1 MPWTNRLAGSRVMKA
16 IHFVFSALF
25 LYFAYIQLN
34 DPDPLYWIVIYTG
47 TAAVAFAKGLGRS
60 SEFWTIIL
68 IGVAAAGMIV
78 ATPGLV
84 DFIASGD
91 IAVIGDMNN
100 APYVEP
106 AREFGG
112 LLLALCLLFYYY
124 KSWN

>member
-1 MPWTNRLAGSRVMKA
+1 MDESTAGSRVMKA

-47 TAAVAFAKGLGRS
+47 TAAVALARGLGKS
-60 SEFWTIIL
+60 SEFWTTIL
-68 IGVAAAGMIV
+68 IGAVAAGMIV

-84 DFIASGD
+84 DFIASGN
-91 IAVIGDMNN
+91 ITAIGDMDN

-106 AREFGG
+106 ASRIWWD
-112 LLLALCLLFYYY
+112 YYSLSVCCFIIT

>member
-1 MPWTNRLAGSRVMKA
+1 MDESTAGSRVMKA

-47 TAAVAFAKGLGRS
+47 TAAVALARGLGKS
-60 SEFWTIIL
+60 SKFWTTIL
-68 IGVAAAGMIV
+68 IGAVAAGMII

-84 DFIASGD
+84 DFIASGN
-91 IAVIGDMNN
+91 IAAIGDMDN

-112 LLLALCLLFYYY
+112 LLLALGLLLYYY

>member
-1 MPWTNRLAGSRVMKA
+1 MKA

-34 DPDPLYWIVIYTG
+34 LILCLNDPDPLYWIVIYTG
-47 TAAVAFAKGLGRS
+47 TAAVALARGLGKS
-60 SEFWTIIL
+60 SEFWTTIL
-68 IGVAAAGMIV
+68 IGAVAAGMIV

-84 DFIASGD
+84 DFIASGN
-91 IAVIGDMNN
+91 IAAIGDMDN

-112 LLLALCLLFYYY
+112 LLLALGLLLYYY

>member
-1 MPWTNRLAGSRVMKA
+1 MDESTAGSRVMKA

-47 TAAVAFAKGLGRS
+47 TAAVALARGLGKS
-60 SEFWTIIL
+60 SKFWTTIL
-68 IGVAAAGMIV
+68 IGAVAAGMIV

-84 DFIASGD
+84 DFIAAGN
-91 IAVIGDMNN
+91 IAAIGDMDN

-112 LLLALCLLFYYY
+112 LLLALGLLLYYY

>member
-1 MPWTNRLAGSRVMKA
+1 MKA

-47 TAAVAFAKGLGRS
+47 TAAVALAMGLGKS
-60 SEFWTIIL
+60 SEFWTTIL
-68 IGVAAAGMIV
+68 IGAVAAGMIV

-84 DFIASGD
+84 DFIASGN
-91 IAVIGDMNN
+91 IAAIGDMDN
-100 APYVEP
+100 APFVKP

-112 LLLALCLLFYYY
+112 LLLALGLLLYYY